1 MSLAAGSQLGSF
13 EVLSLIGTGGMGEV
27 YLAQDINLGRQVALK
42 VLPPDIASDPE
53 RKRRFLREAKAASS
67 LSHPNICIIHE
78 VGETDAKQLFIVME
92 YVDGET
98 LQRRIGE
105 GPMKTADL
113 VTIGLQVADAMET
126 AHAKGITHRDLKPA
140 NLMVTAR
147 GQVKVLDFGLAK
159 IAAPSLQEAVSDVAT
174 ASKTDPER
182 SWALWST

>member
-27 YLAQDINLGRQVALK
+27 YLAQDTNLDRQVALK

-67 LSHPNICIIHE
+67 LTHPNICIIHE

-126 AHAKGITHRDLKPA
+126 AARQRHHAPGPQAGQPDGYGSRSGEGARFRPCKDRGPFPAGGRFGRRDRL
-140 NLMVTAR
+140 
-147 GQVKVLDFGLAK
+147 
-159 IAAPSLQEAVSDVAT
+159 EH
-174 ASKTDPER
+174 
-182 SWALWST
+182 